1 VVRGKLILIAV
12 GLLGVCAGG
21 GWMLVSDWEGAEQR
35 HADFFSSSKEFPIS
49 GGQKMKPEW

>member
-1 VVRGKLILIAV
+1 MRGKLILIVV
-12 GLLGVCAGG
+12 GLLGVCAGS

-35 HADFFSSSKEFPIS
+35 HADFFSSSKELPTS